1 MDILE
6 GLTTLIPVQVSTAI
20 PGPLSQGMAARL
32 QKAVPLATYAGLY
45 GIFLQSARGVYLT
58 DIDGNRF
65 MDFLAGASAV
75 SVGYGREDVINV
87 YNRTALRLQHSC
99 FCFSPTLEAV
109 ELAEKLAEI
118 TPGVF
123 SKRVLF
129 GVSGSD
135 SVDAAVKIARRFTG
149 KPRMIYF
156 RKAYHGSTGFSIGMN
171 GFGSLQEGLFLGDAC
186 TMVDFPATR
195 AQADRT
201 LEQVEAALKRG
212 DVAGIITEPVQG
224 DGGNVVPPDGFHPA
238 LSQLADQY
246 GGVFIA
252 DEIQSGMGRSGR
264 WWEMETFGV
273 TPDIVCTAKAIT
285 SGYVPLSACIV
296 REEMAGCLGKSQ
308 HLFTYS
314 GHPPACAVAR
324 KVIDILERDD
334 LIRNAKERG
343 DQLVKGLQPLIERYA
358 CAVEVRGRGLH
369 VGFEVRDEKTA
380 LPLGGVFAFRCVEKG
395 LYPGY
400 FGESNQVLR
409 LHPPLIITEAEVQYA
424 VDVIASV
431 VEEWD
436 SGRFPEETIRRYHQN
451 AFGLGDDQWLASH

>member
-1 MDILE
+1 M
-6 GLTTLIPVQVSTAI
+6 IPVQVSTPI
-20 PGPLSQGMAARL
+20 PGPLSQGMAERL
-32 QKAVPLATYAGLY
+32 IKAVPLATYAGLY
-45 GIFLQSARGVYLT
+45 GIFLRSARGVYLT

-65 MDFLAGASAV
+65 LDFLAGASAV
-75 SVGYGREDVINV
+75 SVGYGREDVV
-87 YNRTALRLQHSC
+87 DAYNRAALRLQHSC
-99 FCFSPTLEAV
+99 FCFSPNLEAV
-109 ELAEKLAEI
+109 ELAEKLAAI
-118 TPGVF
+118 TPGDF
-123 SKRVLF
+123 PKRVLF

-171 GFGSLQEGLFLGDAC
+171 GFGNLQEGLFLEDAC
-186 TMVDFPATR
+186 TTVDFPATR
-195 AQADRT
+195 SQADRT
-201 LEQVEAALKRG
+201 LEQVEAILRRG
-212 DVAGIITEPVQG
+212 DTAGIITEPVQG
-224 DGGNVVPPDGFHPA
+224 DGGNIVPPEDFHA
-238 LSQLADQY
+238 ELCRLAHSF

-324 KVIDILERDD
+324 KVIDILEQEN
-334 LIRNAKERG
+334 LIQNAAARG
-343 DQLVKGLQPLIERYA
+343 DQLMRGLKPLVERYP
-358 CAVEVRGRGLH
+358 CAVDVRGRGLH
-369 VGFEVRDEKTA
+369 VGFEARDEKTS
-380 LPLGGVFAFRCVEKG
+380 LSLGGLFAFRCVEKG

-409 LHPPLIITEAEVQYA
+409 LHPPLIIDDAEVQFA
-424 VDVIASV
+424 VDVITSV
-431 VEEWD
+431 VEEWE
-436 SGRFPEETIRRYHQN
+436 SGEFPLDTVRRYNQH
-451 AFGLGDDQWLASH
+451 AFGLGDDRWHASH

>member
-1 MDILE
+1 M
-6 GLTTLIPVQVSTAI
+6 IPVQVSTPI
-20 PGPLSQGMAARL
+20 PGPLSQGMAERL
-32 QKAVPLATYAGLY
+32 IKAVPLATYAGLY
-45 GIFLQSARGVYLT
+45 GIFLRSARGVYLT

-65 MDFLAGASAV
+65 LDFLAGASAV
-75 SVGYGREDVINV
+75 SVGYGREDVV
-87 YNRTALRLQHSC
+87 DAYNRAALRLQHSC
-99 FCFSPTLEAV
+99 FCFSPNLEAV
-109 ELAEKLAEI
+109 ELAEKLAAI
-118 TPGVF
+118 TPGDF
-123 SKRVLF
+123 PKRVLF

-171 GFGSLQEGLFLGDAC
+171 GFGNLQEGLFLEDAC
-186 TMVDFPATR
+186 TTVDFPATR
-195 AQADRT
+195 SQADRT
-201 LEQVEAALKRG
+201 LEQVEAILRRG
-212 DVAGIITEPVQG
+212 DTAGIITEPVQG
-224 DGGNVVPPDGFHPA
+224 DGGNIVPPEDFHA
-238 LSQLADQY
+238 ELCRLAHSF

-324 KVIDILERDD
+324 KVIDILEQEN
-334 LIRNAKERG
+334 LIQNAAARG
-343 DQLVKGLQPLIERYA
+343 DQLMRGLKPLVERYA
-358 CAVEVRGRGLH
+358 CAVDVRGRGLH
-369 VGFEVRDEKTA
+369 VGFEVRDEKTS
-380 LPLGGVFAFRCVEKG
+380 LSLGGLFAFRCVEKG

-409 LHPPLIITEAEVQYA
+409 LHPPLIIDDAEVQFA
-424 VDVIASV
+424 VDVITSV
-431 VEEWD
+431 VEEWE
-436 SGRFPEETIRRYHQN
+436 SGEFPLDTVRRYNQH
-451 AFGLGDDQWLASH
+451 AFGLGDDRWHASH